1 MGTRVP
7 PPEASVED
15 RSGGESFFI
24 TRRGSV
30 EYIATTCGPYAYTIY
45 SYLLQ
50 CANFK
55 TGQCNPS
62 QRTISLKLKMAR
74 NTVSAALSALVTEGI
89 IEAKYSEQPKYT
101 STRWVLKD
109 IGTKARRA
117 LREVPTEVVVPEY
130 GTGEVAQE
138 MSHPTSEVAHQ
149 MSQGVSQK
157 TLEVAHQMSRGGS
170 PDEPKIEEGNR
181 RRERD
186 SLSSSSSKT
195 HRESAVVQDLTKS
208 GSGEPPASFQKPP
221 VPREERLRRAEFVVA
236 ALYGD
241 IKGVPGSTWGFVN
254 KQLGALEWPPEE
266 DLDGFVKWWRSEFPT
281 IKLTLGAISPKNW
294 PAYLAHKANSAPKY
308 IPRTWQGD

>member
-15 RSGGESFFI
+15 RSGTSGFYI
-24 TRRGSV
+24 TRRGTV
-30 EYIATTCGPYAYTIY
+30 EYIVKTCGASAFAVY

-50 CANFK
+50 CANHQ
-55 TGQCNPS
+55 TGRCDPA
-62 QRTISLKLKMAR
+62 QRTISDKLGMSKT
-74 NTVSAALSALVTEGI
+74 TVNAALSALVTEGI
-89 IEAKYSEQPKYT
+89 IAAKQDKSSKFA
-101 STRWVLKD
+101 STKWILKD
-109 IGTKARRA
+109 IGTECRRH
-117 LREVPTEVVVPEY
+117 LRASAQYQNLVQDQYQEMVQEASLITLPVYQNLDHAVPES
-130 GTGEVAQE
+130 GTE
-138 MSHPTSEVAHQ
+138 
-149 MSQGVSQK
+149 
-157 TLEVAHQMSRGGS
+157 
-170 PDEPKIEEGNR
+170 IEEGNIR
-181 RRERD
+181 REERD

-208 GSGEPPASFQKPP
+208 GSGEPPASSSQKPP
-221 VPREERLRRAEFVVA
+221 VPREEKLRRAEFVVA

-266 DLDGFVKWWRSEFPT
+266 DLDGFVKWWRSEFPA